1 MTVTCNLLFVLEAL
15 CFSFKTVD
23 FVQGIKDVSLLTMY
37 DKYRR
42 RADEKVCCDYSLHV
56 IVTWW
61 GEQVK
66 QEMKL
71 LTEEKGVNSFKMFMA
86 YKGVIMIDDYSVS
99 SYSN

>member
-1 MTVTCNLLFVLEAL
+1 MLF
-15 CFSFKTVD
+15 FSLATVD
-23 FVQGIKDVSLLTMY
+23 FVEGKKDVSLLKMY
-37 DKYRR
+37 NKYRE

-61 GEQVK
+61 SEQVK

-86 YKGVIMIDDYSVS
+86 YKDVIMIDDASVGFIFIF
-99 SYSN
+99 N